1 MDRIH
6 SKKQIILIF
15 LILLFCFGLNAQMRK
30 TIPFHGRRLSSNVS
44 EFYVTK
50 VSANQ
55 IDDDTFIINV
65 SFNSIINPQSVQLS
79 NIKINSVQLPT
90 KTKIVYNRSGNLLRL
105 VIPLELKKNEK
116 IDLDVQKISSFNG
129 IQMSD
134 LLIEGIID
142 DFEIVFSESS
152 DD

>member
-6 SKKQIILIF
+6 SKKHIIFIF
-15 LILLFCFGLNAQMRK
+15 LILFSCFGLNAQMRK

-79 NIKINSVQLPT
+79 NIMINSVQLPT

-105 VIPLELKKNEK
+105 VIPLKLKKNEK

>member
-1 MDRIH
+1 
-6 SKKQIILIF
+6 
-15 LILLFCFGLNAQMRK
+15 MRK

-134 LLIEGIID
+134 LLIEGIIN

-152 DD
+152 DDWSKRV